1 MNIALLFGSF
11 NPVHNGHLAMA
22 HAALQSNTCDEVW
35 FVVSP
40 HNPLK
45 SLNTLASSND
55 RAHMVS
61 LALQNESKIKI
72 CTIEFDMPTPSYTI
86 HTIRKLKEEYPS
98 FNFQIL
104 CGTDVVN
111 SLPAWYKFKELIQAV
126 KFLVCSREI
135 ENQFAS
141 HSLVQEFPNQFE
153 FIPFEAMDVSST
165 MIRKNIVNTGN
176 SAQVT
181 EQVWAFILSHG
192 LYGCVKGKKS

>member
-45 SLNTLASSND
+45 SLNTLASAND

-98 FNFQIL
+98 FNFHIL

-111 SLPAWYKFKELIQAV
+111 QLSAWYKYEELIQSV
-126 KFLVCSREI
+126 TFLVCSRET
-135 ENQFAS
+135 E
-141 HSLVQEFPNQFE
+141 QEISSNEWIKKFPQQFE
-153 FIPFEAMDVSST
+153 FIAFEAMDVSST

-176 SAQVT
+176 SAQVS
-181 EQVWAFILSHG
+181 EQVWAFILSQG
-192 LYGCVKGKKS
+192 LYGCNR

>member
-22 HAALQSNTCDEVW
+22 HAALQSSKCDEVW

-45 SLNTLASSND
+45 SLDTLASAND

-61 LALQNESKIKI
+61 LALQNESNIKI

-98 FNFQIL
+98 FNFHIL

-111 SLPAWYKFKELIQAV
+111 QLSAWYKYEELIQSV
-126 KFLVCSREI
+126 TFLICSRET
-135 ENQFAS
+135 
-141 HSLVQEFPNQFE
+141 HQELSSNEWMKKFPQQFE
-153 FIPFEAMDVSST
+153 FIPFEPLAISST
-165 MIRKNIVNTGN
+165 QIRESISN
-176 SAQVT
+176 SGSSSQIA
-181 EQVWAFILSHG
+181 EQVLIFILSQG
-192 LYGCVKGKKS
+192 LYGVV

>member
-22 HAALQSNTCDEVW
+22 RAALQSDKCDEVW

-45 SLNTLASSND
+45 SLNTLASAND

-61 LALQNESKIKI
+61 LALQNESQIKI

-86 HTIRKLKEEYPS
+86 HTIFKLKEEYPS
-98 FNFQIL
+98 FNFHIL

-111 SLPAWYKFKELIQAV
+111 SLPAWYKFKELIQEV
-126 KFLVCSREI
+126 KFLVCSRETNT
-135 ENQFAS
+135 ENSA
-141 HSLVQEFPNQFE
+141 HSLVQQFLKQFE
-153 FIPFEAMDVSST
+153 FIPFQPLNVSST
-165 MIRKNIVNTGN
+165 QIRESIANSRKSDDL
-176 SAQVT
+176 SAQVQ
-181 EQVWAFILSHG
+181 EYIIAQK
-192 LYGCVKGKKS
+192 LYCL

>member
-22 HAALQSNTCDEVW
+22 HAALQSNKCDEVW

-45 SLNTLASSND
+45 SIDTLASAND

-86 HTIRKLKEEYPS
+86 HTIFKLKEEYPS
-98 FNFQIL
+98 FNFHIL

-111 SLPAWYKFKELIQAV
+111 SLPAWYKYEELIQAV

-141 HSLVQEFPNQFE
+141 HSLVQDYSDQFE
-153 FIPFEAMDVSST
+153 FIAFEAMDVSST
-165 MIRKNIVNTGN
+165 EIRKTLVNTGN
-176 SAQVT
+176 SNDLSESVNQ
-181 EQVWAFILSHG
+181 FIFENK
-192 LYGCVKGKKS
+192 LYQ

>member
-22 HAALQSNTCDEVW
+22 HAALQSNKCEEVW

-45 SLNTLASSND
+45 SLDTLASAND

-61 LALQNESKIKI
+61 LALQNEGKIKI

-86 HTIRKLKEEYPS
+86 HTIRKMKEEHPS
-98 FNFQIL
+98 FNFHIL

-111 SLPAWYKFKELIQAV
+111 SLPAWYKFEELIQAV

-135 ENQFAS
+135 ENQFAN
-141 HSLVQEFPNQFE
+141 HSLVQDYTEQFE
-153 FIPFEAMDVSST
+153 FIGFEPMDISST
-165 MIRKNIVNTGN
+165 QIRETLANAGN
-176 SAQVT
+176 SDDLSESVNQ
-181 EQVWAFILSHG
+181 FIFENK
-192 LYGCVKGKKS
+192 LYQ

>member
-22 HAALQSNTCDEVW
+22 HAGLQSNKCDEVW

-45 SLNTLASSND
+45 SIDTLASAND

-86 HTIRKLKEEYPS
+86 NTVRKLKEEFS
-98 FNFQIL
+98 STNFHIL

-111 SLPAWYKFKELIQAV
+111 SLPAWYKYEELIQAV
-126 KFLVCSREI
+126 KFLICSREI
-135 ENQFAS
+135 ENQFTQ
-141 HSLVQEFPNQFE
+141 HSLVQDYSEQFE
-153 FIPFEAMDVSST
+153 FIAFEALDVSST
-165 MIRKNIVNTGN
+165 QIRKTLAISGKSDDLSESVN
-176 SAQVT
+176 Q
-181 EQVWAFILSHG
+181 FIFEKK
-192 LYGCVKGKKS
+192 LYQ

>member
-22 HAALQSNTCDEVW
+22 HAALQSNKCDEVW

-45 SLNTLASSND
+45 SLDTLASAND

-98 FNFQIL
+98 FNFHIL

-111 SLPAWYKFKELIQAV
+111 SLPAWYKYEELIQAV

-141 HSLVQEFPNQFE
+141 HSLVQDYSEQFD
-153 FIPFEAMDVSST
+153 FIAFEPLDISST
-165 MIRKNIVNTGN
+165 QIREQLSQVRE
-176 SAQVT
+176 SSQVT
-181 EQVWAFILSHG
+181 EQVQDYIIAQR
-192 LYGCVKGKKS
+192 LYGV

>member
-22 HAALQSNTCDEVW
+22 HAALQSNKIDEVW

-45 SLNTLASSND
+45 SLNTLASAND

-86 HTIRKLKEEYPS
+86 HTIRKLQEEYHS
-98 FNFQIL
+98 INFHIL

-111 SLPAWYKFKELIQAV
+111 QLSAWYKYEELIQSV
-126 KFLVCSREI
+126 KFLVCSRETNT
-135 ENQFAS
+135 ENS
-141 HSLVQEFPNQFE
+141 EHSLVQQFPKQFE
-153 FIPFEAMDVSST
+153 FIPFQPLNVSST
-165 MIRKNIVNTGN
+165 QIREQLSQAGE
-176 SAQVT
+176 SSQVT
-181 EQVWAFILSHG
+181 EQVQDYIIAQR
-192 LYGCVKGKKS
+192 LYGVVKEGRI

>member
-22 HAALQSNTCDEVW
+22 HAALQSNKCDKVW

-45 SLNTLASSND
+45 SIDTLASAND

-86 HTIRKLKEEYPS
+86 HTIYKLKEEYPS
-98 FNFQIL
+98 FNFHIL

-111 SLPAWYKFKELIQAV
+111 SLPAWYKFEELIQAV

-141 HSLVQEFPNQFE
+141 HSLVQDYSEQFE
-153 FIPFEAMDVSST
+153 FIAFEPLDISSSS
-165 MIRKNIVNTGN
+165 IRQN
-176 SAQVT
+176 
-181 EQVWAFILSHG
+181 LSHSINSKVISEDVIEYIITHK
-192 LYGCVKGKKS
+192 LYLSE

>member
-22 HAALQSNTCDEVW
+22 HAALQSNKCDEVW

-45 SLNTLASSND
+45 CLDTLASAND

-86 HTIRKLKEEYPS
+86 HTIYKLKEEYPS
-98 FNFQIL
+98 FNFHIL

-111 SLPAWYKFKELIQAV
+111 SLPAWYKYEELIQEV

-141 HSLVQEFPNQFE
+141 HSLVQDYSEQFE
-153 FIPFEAMDVSST
+153 FITFEAMDVSST
-165 MIRKNIVNTGN
+165 QIRESLANAGN
-176 SAQVT
+176 SDGLSESVNQ
-181 EQVWAFILSHG
+181 FIFEKK
-192 LYGCVKGKKS
+192 LYQ

>member
-45 SLNTLASSND
+45 SLNTLASAND

-61 LALQNESKIKI
+61 LALQNESNIKI

-86 HTIRKLKEEYPS
+86 HTVLKLKEEYPS
-98 FNFQIL
+98 FNFHIL

-111 SLPAWYKFKELIQAV
+111 SLPAWYKFEELIQAV

-141 HSLVQEFPNQFE
+141 HSLVQDYSEQFE
-153 FIPFEAMDVSST
+153 FIPFNPIEISST
-165 MIRKNIVNTGN
+165 QIREEIANSGN
-176 SAQVT
+176 SNDLSESVNQ
-181 EQVWAFILSHG
+181 FIIDKK
-192 LYGCVKGKKS
+192 LYHDTDRVE

>member
-22 HAALQSNTCDEVW
+22 HAALQSYKIDEVW

-45 SLNTLASSND
+45 SLNTLASAND

-86 HTIRKLKEEYPS
+86 HTIKKLKRHFHEHV
-98 FNFQIL
+98 FFLL

-111 SLPAWYKFKELIQAV
+111 SLPAWYKFKELIQEV

-141 HSLVQEFPNQFE
+141 HSLVQDYSEQFE
-153 FIPFEAMDVSST
+153 FIAFEAMDVSST
-165 MIRKNIVNTGN
+165 IIRESIVNSGKSDDLSESVN
-176 SAQVT
+176 Q
-181 EQVWAFILSHG
+181 FIIDKK
-192 LYGCVKGKKS
+192 LYK

>member
-22 HAALQSNTCDEVW
+22 HAALQSNNIDEVW

-45 SLNTLASSND
+45 SLNTLASAND

-98 FNFQIL
+98 INFQIL

-111 SLPAWYKFKELIQAV
+111 SLPAWYKYAELIQSV
-126 KFLVCSREI
+126 TFLVCSREI

-141 HSLVQEFPNQFE
+141 HSLVQEFPEQFE
-153 FIPFEAMDVSST
+153 FIAFEAMDVSST
-165 MIRKNIVNTGN
+165 MIRK
-176 SAQVT
+176 
-181 EQVWAFILSHG
+181 ILSDSG
-192 LYGCVKGKKS
+192 KSDDLSESVNQFIIDKKLYK

>member
-22 HAALQSNTCDEVW
+22 RAALQSNKIDEVW

-45 SLNTLASSND
+45 SLNTLASAND

-61 LALQNESKIKI
+61 LALQNESNIKI

-86 HTIRKLKEEYPS
+86 HTIFKLKEEYPS
-98 FNFQIL
+98 FNFHIL

-141 HSLVQEFPNQFE
+141 HSLVQDYSEQFE
-153 FIPFEAMDVSST
+153 FIAFEAMNVSST
-165 MIRKNIVNTGN
+165 QIRETLANAGN

-181 EQVWAFILSHG
+181 EQVLAFILSHG
-192 LYGCVKGKKS
+192 LYGCNR

>member
-22 HAALQSNTCDEVW
+22 HAALQSNKCDEVW

-45 SLNTLASSND
+45 SLDTLASAND

-61 LALQNESKIKI
+61 LALQDESKIKI

-86 HTIRKLKEEYPS
+86 NTVRKLKEEYPS
-98 FNFQIL
+98 FNFHIL

-111 SLPAWYKFKELIQAV
+111 QLSAWYKYEELIQSV
-126 KFLVCSREI
+126 TFLVCSRETD
-135 ENQFAS
+135 
-141 HSLVQEFPNQFE
+141 QEISSNEWIKKFPQQFE
-153 FIPFEAMDVSST
+153 FIAFQLLDVSST
-165 MIRKNIVNTGN
+165 IIRENIAISGKSDGLSESVN
-176 SAQVT
+176 Q
-181 EQVWAFILSHG
+181 FIIEKK
-192 LYGCVKGKKS
+192 LYQ

>member
-22 HAALQSNTCDEVW
+22 HAALQSNKCDEVW

-45 SLNTLASSND
+45 SIDTLASAND

-72 CTIEFDMPTPSYTI
+72 CTVEFDMPTPSYTI

-98 FNFQIL
+98 FNFHIL

-111 SLPAWYKFKELIQAV
+111 SLPAWYKYEELIQEV

-135 ENQFAS
+135 ENQFAQ
-141 HSLVQEFPNQFE
+141 HTLIQDHPEQFE
-153 FIPFEAMDVSST
+153 FIAFEPLDISSSS
-165 MIRKNIVNTGN
+165 IREN
-176 SAQVT
+176 
-181 EQVWAFILSHG
+181 LSHSINSKVISEDVIEYIITHKVY
-192 LYGCVKGKKS
+192 LSE

>member
-45 SLNTLASSND
+45 SLNTLASAND

-111 SLPAWYKFKELIQAV
+111 SLPAWYKFEELIQAV

-141 HSLVQEFPNQFE
+141 HSLVQDYSEQFE
-153 FIPFEAMDVSST
+153 FIAFEEMDISST
-165 MIRKNIVNTGN
+165 QIREQLSQAGE
-176 SAQVT
+176 SSQVT
-181 EQVWAFILSHG
+181 EQVQDYISAQR
-192 LYGCVKGKKS
+192 LYGV

>member
-22 HAALQSNTCDEVW
+22 HAALQSSKCDEVW

-45 SLNTLASSND
+45 DFTTLAPAND
-55 RAHMVS
+55 RANMVS
-61 LALQNESKIKI
+61 LALMHEERMTL
-72 CTIEFDMPTPSYTI
+72 CTIEFDMPKPSYTI
-86 HTIRKLKEEYPS
+86 HTIHKLKEEYPS
-98 FNFQIL
+98 FNFHIL

-111 SLPAWYKFKELIQAV
+111 SLPAWYKFEELIQAV

-135 ENQFAS
+135 EIQFER
-141 HSLVQEFPNQFE
+141 HSLVQDHPEQFD
-153 FIPFEAMDVSST
+153 FIAFESMDVSST
-165 MIRKNIVNTGN
+165 DIRETLANAGN

-181 EQVWAFILSHG
+181 EQVLAFILSHG
-192 LYGCVKGKKS
+192 LYGFNR

>member
-22 HAALQSNTCDEVW
+22 HAALQSNKCDEVW

-45 SLNTLASSND
+45 SLDTLASAND

-61 LALQNESKIKI
+61 LALQDESKIKI

-86 HTIRKLKEEYPS
+86 NTVRKLKEEYPS

-111 SLPAWYKFKELIQAV
+111 SLPAWYKFKELIQEV

-141 HSLVQEFPNQFE
+141 HSLVQEFPKQFE
-153 FIPFEAMDVSST
+153 FIAFEAIDVSST
-165 MIRKNIVNTGN
+165 MIRKNIANSGKSDDLSESVN
-176 SAQVT
+176 Q
-181 EQVWAFILSHG
+181 FIIENK
-192 LYGCVKGKKS
+192 LYQ

>member
-22 HAALQSNTCDEVW
+22 HVALQSNTCDEVW
-35 FVVSP
+35 LVVSP

-45 SLNTLASSND
+45 SLNTLASAND

-98 FNFQIL
+98 FNFHIL

-111 SLPAWYKFKELIQAV
+111 QLSAWYKYEELIQSV
-126 KFLVCSREI
+126 TFLVCSRETD
-135 ENQFAS
+135 
-141 HSLVQEFPNQFE
+141 QEISSNEWIKKFPQQFE
-153 FIPFEAMDVSST
+153 FIAFEAMDVSST
-165 MIRKNIVNTGN
+165 IIRENIAISGKSDGLSESVN
-176 SAQVT
+176 Q
-181 EQVWAFILSHG
+181 FIFEKK
-192 LYGCVKGKKS
+192 LYQ

>member
-22 HAALQSNTCDEVW
+22 HAALQSKTCEEVW

-45 SLNTLASSND
+45 SLNTLASAND
-55 RAHMVS
+55 RANMVS

-86 HTIRKLKEEYPS
+86 HTVRKLKEEYPS
-98 FNFQIL
+98 FNFHIL

-111 SLPAWYKFKELIQAV
+111 SLPAWYKYKELIQAV
-126 KFLVCSREI
+126 IFLVCSREI
-135 ENQFAS
+135 ENQFES
-141 HSLVQEFPNQFE
+141 HSLVQDFPEQFE
-153 FIPFEAMDVSST
+153 FIAFQPLDISST
-165 MIRKNIVNTGN
+165 QIRESIAISGKSDDLSESVNH
-176 SAQVT
+176 
-181 EQVWAFILSHG
+181 FIFEKK
-192 LYGCVKGKKS
+192 LYQ

>member
-22 HAALQSNTCDEVW
+22 HAALQSNKCDEVW

-45 SLNTLASSND
+45 SLDTLASAND

-98 FNFQIL
+98 FNFHIL

-111 SLPAWYKFKELIQAV
+111 SLPAWYKYKELIQAV

-141 HSLVQEFPNQFE
+141 HSLVQDYSEQFE
-153 FIPFEAMDVSST
+153 FIAFEPLDISSSS
-165 MIRKNIVNTGN
+165 IREN
-176 SAQVT
+176 
-181 EQVWAFILSHG
+181 LSHSINSKVISEDVIEYIITHKVY
-192 LYGCVKGKKS
+192 LSE

>member
-45 SLNTLASSND
+45 SLNTLASAND

-86 HTIRKLKEEYPS
+86 HTIQKLKEEYPS
-98 FNFQIL
+98 FNFHIL

-111 SLPAWYKFKELIQAV
+111 SLPAWYKFEELIQAV

-141 HSLVQEFPNQFE
+141 HSLVQDYSEQFE
-153 FIPFEAMDVSST
+153 FIAFQPLDISSSS
-165 MIRKNIVNTGN
+165 IR
-176 SAQVT
+176 
-181 EQVWAFILSHG
+181 EHLSHSFNSKIISEEVIEYIITHK
-192 LYGCVKGKKS
+192 LYLSE

>member
-22 HAALQSNTCDEVW
+22 HAALQSNKCDEVW

-45 SLNTLASSND
+45 SLDTLASAND

-86 HTIRKLKEEYPS
+86 HTIHKLKQEYPS
-98 FNFQIL
+98 FNFHIL

-111 SLPAWYKFKELIQAV
+111 SLPAWYKFKELIETV

-141 HSLVQEFPNQFE
+141 HSLVQDYSEQFE
-153 FIPFEAMDVSST
+153 FIPFEAVDISST
-165 MIRKNIVNTGN
+165 EIRESIVNAGN
-176 SAQVT
+176 STQVT
-181 EQVWAFILSHG
+181 EQVLAFILSHG
-192 LYGCVKGKKS
+192 LYGCK

>member
-22 HAALQSNTCDEVW
+22 HAALQSCKIDEVW

-45 SLNTLASSND
+45 SLNTLASAND

-86 HTIRKLKEEYPS
+86 HTIHKLKEEYPS
-98 FNFQIL
+98 FNFHIL

-111 SLPAWYKFKELIQAV
+111 QLSAWYKYEELIQSV
-126 KFLVCSREI
+126 TFLVCSREI

-141 HSLVQEFPNQFE
+141 HSLVQEYSEQFE
-153 FIPFEAMDVSST
+153 FIAFEAMDVSST
-165 MIRKNIVNTGN
+165 IIRESIVNSGKSDDLSESVN
-176 SAQVT
+176 Q
-181 EQVWAFILSHG
+181 FIIDKK
-192 LYGCVKGKKS
+192 LYK

>member
-11 NPVHNGHLAMA
+11 NPVHNGHLAMG
-22 HAALQSNTCDEVW
+22 HAALHSDKCDEVW

-45 SLNTLASSND
+45 SIVTLASAND
-55 RAHMVS
+55 RAQMVS

-86 HTIRKLKEEYPS
+86 HTIRKLKEEYPLV
-98 FNFQIL
+98 NFHIL

-111 SLPAWYKFKELIQAV
+111 SLPAWYKFKELIHEV

-141 HSLVQEFPNQFE
+141 HSLVQDYSEQFE
-153 FIPFEAMDVSST
+153 FIAFEPLDISST
-165 MIRKNIVNTGN
+165 QIRKTLVNAGN
-176 SAQVT
+176 SNDLSESVNQ
-181 EQVWAFILSHG
+181 FIFEKK
-192 LYGCVKGKKS
+192 LYQ

>member
-22 HAALQSNTCDEVW
+22 HAALLSNKCDEVW

-45 SLNTLASSND
+45 SLNTLASAND
-55 RAHMVS
+55 RANMVS

-98 FNFQIL
+98 FNFHIL

-111 SLPAWYKFKELIQAV
+111 SLPAWYKYEELIQAV

-135 ENQFAS
+135 ENQFAQ
-141 HSLVQEFPNQFE
+141 HSLVQDYSEQFE
-153 FIPFEAMDVSST
+153 FIPFEAMEVSST
-165 MIRKNIVNTGN
+165 QIREQLSQAGE
-176 SAQVT
+176 SSQVT
-181 EQVWAFILSHG
+181 EQVLAFILSHG
-192 LYGCVKGKKS
+192 LYGCNR

>member
-11 NPVHNGHLAMA
+11 NPVHNGHLAMG
-22 HAALQSNTCDEVW
+22 HAALQSDKCDEVW

-45 SLNTLASSND
+45 SIVTLASAND
-55 RAHMVS
+55 RAQMVS

-86 HTIRKLKEEYPS
+86 HTIRKLKEEYPLV
-98 FNFQIL
+98 NFHIL
-104 CGTDVVN
+104 CGTDLVN
-111 SLPAWYKFKELIQAV
+111 SLPAWYKFKELIHEV

-141 HSLVQEFPNQFE
+141 HSLVQDYSEQFE
-153 FIPFEAMDVSST
+153 FIAFEPLDISST
-165 MIRKNIVNTGN
+165 QIRKTLVNAGN
-176 SAQVT
+176 SNDLSESVNQ
-181 EQVWAFILSHG
+181 FIFEKK
-192 LYGCVKGKKS
+192 LYQ

>member
-22 HAALQSNTCDEVW
+22 HAALQSNKCDEVW

-45 SLNTLASSND
+45 SLDTLASAND

-98 FNFQIL
+98 FNFHIL

-111 SLPAWYKFKELIQAV
+111 SLPAWYKFEELIQAV

-135 ENQFAS
+135 ENQFER
-141 HSLVQEFPNQFE
+141 HSLVQDYPEQFE
-153 FIPFEAMDVSST
+153 VIAFEEMDVSST
-165 MIRKNIVNTGN
+165 QIREQLSQAGE
-176 SAQVT
+176 SSQVT
-181 EQVWAFILSHG
+181 EQVQDYIIAQR
-192 LYGCVKGKKS
+192 LYGV